1 MNFGEKIRCL
11 REGKGMIIRE
21 LAASLKVDTST
32 ISKIENSQRHATKKQ
47 VKDLAIALNADYLEL
62 EAHWMGSRIYEMLKE
77 VGNPKNALVLA
88 EEQIHYR
95 KIKK

>member
-11 REGKGMIIRE
+11 REDKGMIIRE

-47 VKDLAIALNADYLEL
+47 VKDLAIALNVDYLEL
-62 EAHWMGSRIYEMLKE
+62 EAQWMGSKIYDMLKE
-77 VGNPKNALVLA
+77 VGNPTNALILA
-88 EEQIHYR
+88 EEQIHYQ
-95 KIKK
+95 KLKK